1 MHSFSSFLSKL
12 NNASKSHKKYVFSQK
27 NSLSIEFLKLL
38 VLQGFISSFVEITSK
53 KLIKI
58 VLKFNSEGTPLIK
71 NIKILST
78 PSKLCFLSYS
88 QLAKVQSNFGCLI
101 LSTNHGLSTAQDCL
115 KFKTGGGVL
124 CFIS

>member
-1 MHSFSSFLSKL
+1 MHSFSLLISKL
-12 NNASKSHKKYVFSQK
+12 NNASKSHKKYILSQK
-27 NSLSIEFLKLL
+27 NSLSVQFLELL
-38 VLQGFISSFVEITSK
+38 IVQGFISSIVEINSG

-58 VLKFNSEGTPLIK
+58 FLKFDSEGTPSMK

-78 PSKLCFLSYS
+78 SNKLSFLSYS
-88 QLAKVQSNFGCLI
+88 QLAKIQSNFGCLI
-101 LSTNHGLSTAQDCL
+101 LSTNQGLSTAQNCL